1 MLSAKKILIK
11 RNPFFEKSTKTFKN
25 FILNYQK
32 NENKNNINNRQLL
45 LNDIESR
52 LQIAKNEE
60 KDNEYIINE
69 VRKNIKFK
77 NNLLNSFGKNALNHY
92 SYDEPNNNIKIKL
105 DKTKLFNPLF
115 EYNSNISK
123 YSGNK
128 KNSKKYNSFKI
139 IKFPK
144 IINSNSKIN
153 WNHLKPIYLIIV
165 FLI

>member
-1 MLSAKKILIK
+1 M
-11 RNPFFEKSTKTFKN
+11 
-25 FILNYQK
+25 
-32 NENKNNINNRQLL
+32 
-45 LNDIESR
+45 
-52 LQIAKNEE
+52 
-60 KDNEYIINE
+60 
-69 VRKNIKFK
+69 
-77 NNLLNSFGKNALNHY
+77 GKNALNHY

-144 IINSNSKIN
+144 I
-153 WNHLKPIYLIIV
+153 
-165 FLI
+165 